1 MREPWSLYPT
11 EWQRSLDRAECI
23 GDQKIHA
30 LPRSLSGRA
39 ATGHGDKGAI
49 EIGARDSILRGTV
62 LHCDPGS
69 RRLIGVVVTIGH
81 AAVVEACQVRD
92 HSLIGI
98 AAMVLNSVRIGH
110 NRSVGANALVI

>member
-1 MREPWSLYPT
+1 MR
-11 EWQRSLDRAECI
+11 
-23 GDQKIHA
+23 
-30 LPRSLSGRA
+30 RA

-81 AAVVEACQVRD
+81 AAVVQVCQVRD

-110 NRSVGANALVI
+110 NRSVGANALVM